1 MSSTVKSGSSTDDL
15 IVLFPGEWALAGDG
29 QDTIVGS
36 GYGSFGVRFD
46 NSPAGVTI
54 RADDRRVV
62 ADGFGNRDKLYGI
75 NAFVGSPFSD
85 YIRGGPG
92 NVTFGDAQA
101 PTGGNDTSLAGKDT
115 TRWCISTPP
124 TSTA

>member
-1 MSSTVKSGSSTDDL
+1 M
-15 IVLFPGEWALAGDG
+15 
-29 QDTIVGS
+29 GS

-46 NSPAGVTI
+46 NSPAGVTV

-85 YIRGGPG
+85 YIRGGPATSPS
-92 NVTFGDAQA
+92 VTRRHPLGATT
-101 PTGGNDTSLAGKDT
+101 PTLAAKAT

-124 TSTA
+124 TSTV